1 MEIVKYKLLQEGSSY
16 SLVIFVSHPNVEFS
30 RELGRDQEIKL
41 SIRQD
46 IKNLL
51 IYKFPHVKVSTV
63 TVMMGA
69 MLLGSFPVGEI
80 VTKAEINQVPSINST
95 VPYVNYIVKSG
106 DSLYGIAAA
115 NGISVDQ
122 IKQLNKLSG
131 NTIFI
136 GKTLQLPFVSYT
148 VVPGDSLFRIANKYY
163 STTES
168 IKIKN
173 NLTSNTIFIGQ
184 HLTIPVLNPPTS
196 ATVAPNVPTAP
207 PTTVTPP
214 ITAPPIIAP
223 STPQTVSTI
232 YKVVSGD
239 SLYGIAKRFN
249 TSVSAIQTEN
259 KLLTNTINIGQILK
273 IPAHQPISVPSP
285 TPVPVP
291 IPTPTPTPVP
301 TGTVIDYVVV
311 PSDTLTGI
319 ARKYNTTVLR
329 IKELNNLSTDVINV
343 GQHLVFPGTVEAV
356 IVKDTTPP
364 SIPNVQVEKVVT
376 EQNVI
381 DYKLSGTT
389 ETNGIIVV
397 TVLDESKQTISKEIN
412 ADTSG
417 IFSTNLDL
425 STLQD
430 GKITIS
436 VVAQDGAGNKS
447 PINSSVIIKDT
458 KGPTR
463 IIFDNLPTISKS
475 NVGTYTVSGQTEP
488 NSLVDLKIISKTNTI
503 NLSTHSDN
511 NGDFSVT
518 LNANSIQDGELM
530 ITALSQDQYGNQ
542 STTFEKRILKD
553 TIVNPVSSVIL
564 DSNGK
569 VSKQNASEFHIRG
582 NSAEEG
588 AIVHFEISDGMNKI
602 SEEAL
607 VLNGLYDKQIDLSSL
622 KDGPL
627 TVRITQIDQAGNV
640 SEEISS
646 PIQKDTV
653 VIEPVVY
660 TSKVEK
666 KATGFNYKI
675 TGQAEPLSVVNV
687 SVMGQTGPQEI
698 KQTIN
703 SNEAGRFELDL
714 NITSFAGNRPFVTI
728 NQMDPFGNISRTA
741 VVGITSYVVGS
752 GDTLWAIANRFNVS
766 IDKITELN
774 QLSNTIIS
782 VGQVLNLPSVA
793 GISSPNITEQQFF
806 NMGYLYFGGSQTYLV
821 SVRQTEK
828 TINVVSPSYFD
839 LNSNGTL
846 KLTSQ
851 FDRQFIVS
859 MQSSGIRVVPFL
871 SNHWDRAMGEMALKN
886 REQLSTQI
894 ADMVRLYN
902 LDGVNVDIENVT
914 EAYRDDY
921 TDFIRLLNEKLPE
934 NKEVSVAVAAN
945 PYGYT
950 KGWQGSYD
958 YTSLAKYADYL
969 MIMAYDESYP
979 GSDPGPIASI
989 NFVEK
994 SIQYALN
1001 NGVAEDQI
1009 VVGVGHYGRYWMDG
1023 TSYGG
1028 DGISNFQIQKALDL
1042 YNGTVTFDE
1051 ATKSAKA
1058 MFTINKGDP
1067 VMTVGGKTLTAGT
1080 YTVWFENSDAIKA
1093 KIDLVHKYGV
1103 KGLGNW
1109 SLGQDNPQ
1117 IWNDISTW
1125 LNPQTTPTDGTVT
1138 P

>member
-666 KATGFNYKI
+666 KR
-675 TGQAEPLSVVNV
+675 QV
-687 SVMGQTGPQEI
+687 STI
-698 KQTIN
+698 KLQGKR
-703 SNEAGRFELDL
+703 S
-714 NITSFAGNRPFVTI
+714 
-728 NQMDPFGNISRTA
+728 
-741 VVGITSYVVGS
+741 
-752 GDTLWAIANRFNVS
+752 
-766 IDKITELN
+766 
-774 QLSNTIIS
+774 
-782 VGQVLNLPSVA
+782 
-793 GISSPNITEQQFF
+793 
-806 NMGYLYFGGSQTYLV
+806 
-821 SVRQTEK
+821 
-828 TINVVSPSYFD
+828 
-839 LNSNGTL
+839 
-846 KLTSQ
+846 
-851 FDRQFIVS
+851 
-859 MQSSGIRVVPFL
+859 
-871 SNHWDRAMGEMALKN
+871 H
-886 REQLSTQI
+886 
-894 ADMVRLYN
+894 
-902 LDGVNVDIENVT
+902 
-914 EAYRDDY
+914 YR
-921 TDFIRLLNEKLPE
+921 
-934 NKEVSVAVAAN
+934 
-945 PYGYT
+945 
-950 KGWQGSYD
+950 W
-958 YTSLAKYADYL
+958 L
-969 MIMAYDESYP
+969 MCP
-979 GSDPGPIASI
+979 
-989 NFVEK
+989 
-994 SIQYALN
+994 
-1001 NGVAEDQI
+1001 
-1009 VVGVGHYGRYWMDG
+1009 
-1023 TSYGG
+1023 
-1028 DGISNFQIQKALDL
+1028 
-1042 YNGTVTFDE
+1042 
-1051 ATKSAKA
+1051 
-1058 MFTINKGDP
+1058 
-1067 VMTVGGKTLTAGT
+1067 
-1080 YTVWFENSDAIKA
+1080 
-1093 KIDLVHKYGV
+1093 
-1103 KGLGNW
+1103 
-1109 SLGQDNPQ
+1109 
-1117 IWNDISTW
+1117 
-1125 LNPQTTPTDGTVT
+1125 
-1138 P
+1138 